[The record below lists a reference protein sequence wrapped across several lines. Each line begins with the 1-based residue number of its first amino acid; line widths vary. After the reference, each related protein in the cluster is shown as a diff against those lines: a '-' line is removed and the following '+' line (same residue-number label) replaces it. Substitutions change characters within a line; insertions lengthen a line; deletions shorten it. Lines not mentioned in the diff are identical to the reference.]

1 VAGEPVIFQ
10 PSKAIPDL
18 LAGLFDDASVFPPGN
33 MPLEQAVLTHIAHM
47 NGAHRRL
54 VGPFILKAADLR
66 RLADLTDELPVAAFP
81 VSLTVP
87 LPDLAAALA
96 EAERTEA
103 LELVGLEV
111 TVPDEVAPQDIVPAL
126 GKALGWRTVPV
137 YVEIPRDQRRYPL
150 LEELAAAGL
159 MAKFRTG
166 GVRAEL
172 YPDEIELAAAIGA
185 AVEAGVPFKA
195 TAGLHHALR
204 NTDPDTGFEQHG
216 FLNLLAATDAA
227 LDGADPDELVEL
239 LAERSSSRLGV
250 KPVPLRARALFRS
263 FGTCSIAEPARELA
277 ALGMLPETVI
287 TDLIEESP

>member
-1 VAGEPVIFQ
+1 MIFQ

-18 LAGLFDDASVFPPGN
+18 LAGLFDDASVFPPAN
-33 MPLEQAVLTHIAHM
+33 MPLDQAVLTHVAHM
-47 NGAHRRL
+47 NSVYRRL
-54 VGPFILKAADLR
+54 LGPFILKAADLR
-66 RLADLTDELPVAAFP
+66 RLADLTDELPDAAFP

-87 LPDLAAALA
+87 LPDLTAALA
-96 EAERTEA
+96 EAERTES

-111 TVPDEVAPQDIVPAL
+111 TVPDEVAPQDIVSAL

-137 YVEIPRDQRRYPL
+137 YVEIPRDQRRYSL

-185 AVEAGVPFKA
+185 AVKARVPFKA

-227 LDGADPDELVEL
+227 LDGADPDELVER
-239 LAERSSSRLGV
+239 LAERNSSQPWV
-250 KPVPLRARALFRS
+250 KSVPLRARALFRS

-287 TDLIEESP
+287 TDLIEDPL